1 MIYSFGLSK
10 AGTHLIVPTLKEAG
24 YEIFAGVVSRN
35 GDVHSTAAQKKT
47 DDGIIKAVLTGN
59 VIDWPDPEPRL
70 VLYGHPKYT
79 DGFAKEYIAGYKVI
93 FSIRDLRTR
102 LISHFRY
109 EQLRICDRYIS
120 VEDGLPI
127 GYENMFKTWLMSL
140 GNEYV
145 TATNNYIPWKDYEGV
160 LLIKFEELVANN
172 STICSNLNTFLNPRE
187 TKSDYGLGLRTS
199 STFTKALKSV
209 NGKQHGTLMK
219 HTSTWDDY
227 TFDWLDK
234 WYTDCGLK
242 DLNKTLGYDL

>member
-35 GDVHSTAAQKKT
+35 GDVHSTDAQEKT

-59 VIDWPDPEPRL
+59 VIDWPDPKPRL

-79 DGFAKEYIAGYKVI
+79 DGFAKEYIAGHKVI

-120 VEDGLPI
+120 V

-145 TATNNYIPWKDYEGV
+145 TATNNYIPWKDYDGV
-160 LLIKFEELVANN
+160 LLIKFEELVSNN
-172 STICSNLNTFLNPRE
+172 STICSNLNLLLNPRE
-187 TKSDYGLGLRTS
+187 TK
-199 STFTKALKSV
+199 FEKALKSV

-219 HTSTWDDY
+219 HASTWDDY

-234 WYTDCGLK
+234 WYTECGLK